1 MARHSWRAAPSSG
14 SRCSRA
20 SPRRSPLPKRTPRS
34 SSSKSRARRSRRITR
49 PRSGFTTTSTIRATS
64 FSPENMPVTMPHDPV
79 ELHTP
84 RLTLFAYTADQLL
97 VLLEQPE
104 RFEEVAA
111 LTPAPELRGFYV
123 SGDVSPKWLD
133 LLRRSVGQGPNP
145 WRHGFWII
153 EKESGQ
159 IIGGAGFKGEPDAG
173 GMVEIAYGVVPSR
186 EGRGYATEAA
196 LALIHFASSDPRVRL
211 VRAHTRP
218 QANASTRVL
227 TKCGFAHIGEV
238 IDPEDGP
245 VWRWELS
252 AHHIGA
258 R

>member
-1 MARHSWRAAPSSG
+1 
-14 SRCSRA
+14 
-20 SPRRSPLPKRTPRS
+20 
-34 SSSKSRARRSRRITR
+34 
-49 PRSGFTTTSTIRATS
+49 
-64 FSPENMPVTMPHDPV
+64 MPHDPV

-104 RFEEVAA
+104 RFEEIAA

-123 SGDVSPKWLD
+123 SGDVSPRWLD

-153 EKESGQ
+153 EKTSGQ

-186 EGRGYATEAA
+186 EGQGYATEAA
-196 LALIHFASSDPRVRL
+196 HALIHFASRDPRVRL
-211 VRAHTRP
+211 LRAHTRP
-218 QANASTRVL
+218 EANASTRVL

-245 VWRWELS
+245 VWRWERS

-258 R
+258 P